1 MAASIFNGGLKC
13 ARFSDE
19 LPPSAT
25 RLLIS
30 SISCANWTGYASRS
44 GKRFCQS
51 GNRSNRNGGMGTGQ
65 NRPTV
70 NLPLAAADLLNR
82 LRQSIHRPHQGKT
95 CNSGAPTK
103 PACVSRRASLSSP
116 TNPAQPVR
124 GHSHVAGRFLQC
136 CWQVPSISSG
146 IASDFRSESFSLPN
160 VSPRR
165 RSDGSRRNGGREG
178 ENKDCSWL
186 PFSSGGFTVFP
197 HANSPAHKRPIQP
210 PADTR
215 GARTRAPFG

>member
-1 MAASIFNGGLKC
+1 MLVMAASIFNGGLKC

-19 LPPSAT
+19 LPPSVT

-30 SISCANWTGYASRS
+30 LISCANWTGYASRS

-82 LRQSIHRPHQGKT
+82 LRQSIHRQHQGKT

-103 PACVSRRASLSSP
+103 PACVSRRGTQFARQAVPSSVQARR
-116 TNPAQPVR
+116 AQPAHQATATRRAVLTSSR
-124 GHSHVAGRFLQC
+124 PRISTNRF
-136 CWQVPSISSG
+136 
-146 IASDFRSESFSLPN
+146 
-160 VSPRR
+160 
-165 RSDGSRRNGGREG
+165 
-178 ENKDCSWL
+178 
-186 PFSSGGFTVFP
+186 
-197 HANSPAHKRPIQP
+197 
-210 PADTR
+210 
-215 GARTRAPFG
+215 

>member
-1 MAASIFNGGLKC
+1 MLVMAASIFNGGLKC

-19 LPPSAT
+19 LPPSVT

-30 SISCANWTGYASRS
+30 LISCANWTGYASRS

-82 LRQSIHRPHQGKT
+82 LRQSIHRQHQGKT

-103 PACVSRRASLSSP
+103 PACVSRRGIPQFARQAVSSSVQAPARSAGASGDSNAKSGP
-116 TNPAQPVR
+116 DFIVATN
-124 GHSHVAGRFLQC
+124 F
-136 CWQVPSISSG
+136 
-146 IASDFRSESFSLPN
+146 
-160 VSPRR
+160 
-165 RSDGSRRNGGREG
+165 
-178 ENKDCSWL
+178 
-186 PFSSGGFTVFP
+186 
-197 HANSPAHKRPIQP
+197 KRPVLM
-210 PADTR
+210 R
-215 GARTRAPFG
+215 ARCKGIIPSNRLS

>member
-30 SISCANWTGYASRS
+30 LISCANWTGYASRS

-82 LRQSIHRPHQGKT
+82 LRQSIHRQHQGKT

-103 PACVSRRASLSSP
+103 PACVSRRDIPKLARQAVKFCSGPARSAGASSDSNAKSGP
-116 TNPAQPVR
+116 DFIAATNFNKPVLMR
-124 GHSHVAGRFLQC
+124 A
-136 CWQVPSISSG
+136 
-146 IASDFRSESFSLPN
+146 
-160 VSPRR
+160 
-165 RSDGSRRNGGREG
+165 
-178 ENKDCSWL
+178 
-186 PFSSGGFTVFP
+186 
-197 HANSPAHKRPIQP
+197 HAKE
-210 PADTR
+210 
-215 GARTRAPFG
+215 

>member
-13 ARFSDE
+13 VRFSDE

-30 SISCANWTGYASRS
+30 LISCANWTGYASRS

-82 LRQSIHRPHQGKT
+82 LRQSIPRQGKT

-103 PACVSRRASLSSP
+103 PACVSRRGIPQFARQAVSSSVQAPARSADASGDSYAKSGPDFIVATNFNKPVLMSARCKGIIRSNRLS
-116 TNPAQPVR
+116 
-124 GHSHVAGRFLQC
+124 
-136 CWQVPSISSG
+136 
-146 IASDFRSESFSLPN
+146 
-160 VSPRR
+160 
-165 RSDGSRRNGGREG
+165 
-178 ENKDCSWL
+178 
-186 PFSSGGFTVFP
+186 
-197 HANSPAHKRPIQP
+197 
-210 PADTR
+210 
-215 GARTRAPFG
+215 